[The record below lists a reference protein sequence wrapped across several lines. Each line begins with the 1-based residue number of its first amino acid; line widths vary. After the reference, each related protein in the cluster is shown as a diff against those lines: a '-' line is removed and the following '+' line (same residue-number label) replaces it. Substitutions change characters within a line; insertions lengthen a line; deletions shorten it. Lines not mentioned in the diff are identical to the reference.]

1 MLGSFSTEVMCVV
14 VATEQGH
21 APNVHVIDEAPTREG
36 NIAIAIVVGAEVHA
50 MLEQK
55 PEQKDLKKVCMHIG
69 LCNEQ
74 SWDGDACSCSVRTEQ
89 CLKKKLLNSYRIM
102 PESHYNGRVR
112 NICKTTWSDR
122 HHSNQN

>member
-74 SWDGDACSCSVRTEQ
+74 SWDGDACSCSVCTEQ
-89 CLKKKLLNSYRIM
+89 YLKEKIIKLI
-102 PESHYNGRVR
+102 
-112 NICKTTWSDR
+112 
-122 HHSNQN
+122 QNHAREPLQRKSAKHLQDNMV